1 MFSLSLILCYVVL
14 VFFLSILFKKFY
26 PKNKE
31 LLRKII
37 HIGMGPLIPISK
49 LLEIEQHTALYFTGF
64 ITLLIIINYVYK
76 FVPLIEDID
85 RRSFGTLFYC
95 LSLFI
100 LITIF
105 WEKDPSALIV
115 GYFIM
120 AFGDGLAGL
129 IGKNIKSK
137 NWKVFNQKKSI
148 LGTLTMFGVSI
159 LVVSFVNY
167 TKDINLYYS
176 YLLIACVSTLLEQI
190 SVIGIDNFTVP
201 IVSSFLFNY
210 LITNN

>member
-1 MFSLSLILCYVVL
+1 
-14 VFFLSILFKKFY
+14 
-26 PKNKE
+26 
-31 LLRKII
+31 
-37 HIGMGPLIPISK
+37 MGPLIPISK
-49 LLEIEQHTALYFTGF
+49 LLEIEQHTALYFTGL

-148 LGTLTMFGVSI
+148 LGTLTMFVVSI
-159 LVVSFVNY
+159 LVVSIVNY